1 MAPGSL
7 SGLGDQWEVDDS
19 THADAYIMSEP
30 YADKH
35 NAHLLGDQELYLGR
49 LSKTPQKEPL
59 SPSERQKKKKKHQTL
74 PEEATPTT

>member
-1 MAPGSL
+1 MALGSL

-35 NAHLLGDQELYLGR
+35 NAHMLGDQELYLGR

-59 SPSERQKKKKKHQTL
+59 NPSKRQKNKKKHQTL